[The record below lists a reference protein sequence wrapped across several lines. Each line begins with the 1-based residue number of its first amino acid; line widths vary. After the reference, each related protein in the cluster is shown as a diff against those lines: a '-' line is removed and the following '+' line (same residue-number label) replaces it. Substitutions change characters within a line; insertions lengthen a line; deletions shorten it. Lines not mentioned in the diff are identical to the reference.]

1 MKPIT
6 RAEAF
11 ELLKTAEGS
20 FSFVLEMHPSVK
32 YPVRACISRD
42 TGIIYYGASI

>member
-11 ELLKTAEGS
+11 ELLKTAGGA
-20 FSFVLEMHPSVK
+20 FCFLIAMHPSVK
-32 YPVRACISRD
+32 PRRAQISHD
-42 TGIIYYGASI
+42 TGIILHGASF